1 MRIRAFHIDGFGML
15 RDVEA
20 DDLPCGCAVF
30 LGRNEAGKSTLLDF
44 FRAVLTGYPLRPR
57 ERERAYTA
65 AGQSGGSLLL
75 ETDFGPLRLARHP
88 GAGGGEPVLSA
99 PDGAPLDGALWERL
113 LGGVTREV
121 YASIYGFSLSEL
133 QAFSSLTSDG
143 VRNALYGASFGMG
156 LRSPGRALKRLEAEM
171 DKLFKPGGSKQ
182 QISLLLREWED
193 AGRQLREVE
202 EDAVRY
208 DALAAEREEKLAE
221 LESVRLEIRT
231 SAAEKRSLE
240 RRLGVW
246 RQWEQWRLAEVRL
259 GRLEEVPA
267 TFPPDGPA
275 RLERAEN
282 HRENVEREA
291 ALALERADRTRMQ
304 LAALAV
310 NPDLAACAD
319 RLRDLGE
326 GKTSYRNALAE
337 IPRLNRAL
345 ERCGEE
351 QENLLRTLG
360 AAWTL
365 ERVKAADR
373 PLHARETLSRRA
385 EEMHF
390 AVAAHEAASSAL
402 EKTRHDEAAAREALA
417 EAARRLEKLPVPAA
431 ELDAAARDELQRL
444 LAAVN
449 EARQRLPEREKALE
463 QARGEF
469 NRALSHL
476 HLRPRHSTAD
486 ALDAL
491 SAAQDEVAALAGEVL
506 ARMDEAAEA
515 GRAVERA
522 RDEEGQ
528 ARARLER
535 VRNRRDDLDGP
546 DRAALEN
553 RRTALRRLRAAVA
566 MLPMERDAAAEAE
579 DRWAAHMADS
589 PSAGRHP
596 LLVIPGALLALGGG
610 AIIASVKFWNLHTL
624 QIGADFTWPLALWH
638 GYLVLSAGVAFMA
651 AGLPRNRPEASRHAV
666 AAEQLRARREAA
678 EKKLT
683 AREAEVSRLCALVGL
698 EAGEE
703 GPQPAALDALESEL
717 DRDREQCA
725 ANERLEE
732 ELAEHAADLESVRLR
747 VRREEEVYARKKSEA
762 HSAQRRW
769 HERLMDFGV
778 QSVPT
783 PEAASAYFARV
794 DSARAVWA
802 SVAALEKEVA
812 AMEARSP
819 RLAEAARRL
828 LPESSLPASW
838 APGPVAEAVRMVLES
853 CRLADLAAEE
863 RAAAAEA
870 VRAAE
875 NLSERE
881 TRALS
886 HAVTALEESALR
898 LDEARQNWREALAAL
913 DLEEELSPATAAE
926 ALQCLDRVLS
936 LESERGRLEDAL
948 SHRQRERDALEMPLR
963 EIAERLGRLPK
974 DGPEGPDWPD
984 LLDALRRE
992 AESACR
998 AEEEQARLQA
1008 LLVEQEGEQR
1018 VAQGLVEDAR
1028 READKLLRLAGA
1040 TDGEDFLRRFA
1051 VKSERDELIRRRED
1065 LEDALRLA
1073 AGETDFQRYVDGFAE
1088 TEKETLEARTA
1099 ELSVRLA
1106 ASAAREEELA
1116 DEERTLRVRLEGLA
1130 ASGRAAELRQ
1140 SRAASAESLRRLGL
1154 EWGRNALAR
1163 HLLNQAKQRFEKQRQ
1178 PEVIR
1183 IASNLFRSITN
1194 GAWAGISASLEDSS
1208 LRVLPSN
1215 GEAVSPELLSRG
1227 AREQLYLALRLA
1239 HMRSHAARAAALPVI
1254 MDDILVNFDP
1264 LRAERTAAV
1273 FEDMTRPG
1281 EGAPGHQ
1288 ILFFTCHPH
1297 LADLLQR
1304 VIPDSVLYT
1313 VERGRVA
1320 RA

>member
-75 ETDFGPLRLARHP
+75 ETEFGPLRLARRP
-88 GAGGGEPVLSA
+88 GSGGGEPVLSG
-99 PDGAPLDGALWERL
+99 PDGAPLDGTLWERL

-121 YASIYGFSLSEL
+121 YASVYGFSLSEL

-156 LRSPGRALKRLEAEM
+156 LRSPGRALKRLETEM
-171 DKLFKPGGSKQ
+171 EKLFKPGGSKQ

-193 AGRQLREVE
+193 AGRQLRELE

-221 LESVRLEIRT
+221 LERIRLET
-231 SAAEKRSLE
+231 QASAAEKRGLE

-259 GRLEEVPA
+259 GRLEEMPA

-275 RLERAEN
+275 RLERAED

-291 ALALERADRTRMQ
+291 ALALERADRTRTQ

-326 GKTSYRNALAE
+326 CKTSYRNALAE

-351 QENLLRTLG
+351 QESLLRTLG
-360 AAWTL
+360 TDWTL

-373 PLHARETLSRRA
+373 PLRAREVLSRRA

-390 AVAAHEAASSAL
+390 AAAAHEAASASL

-506 ARMDEAAEA
+506 ARMEEAAEA
-515 GRAVERA
+515 GRAADRA

-535 VRNRRDDLDGP
+535 VRNRRDDLGDP
-546 DRAALEN
+546 DRAALEG
-553 RRTALRRLRAAVA
+553 RRTALRKLRAAVA
-566 MLPMERDAAAEAE
+566 MLPVERDALAEAE

-589 PSAGRHP
+589 PAAGRHP
-596 LLVIPGALLALGGG
+596 LLVIPGALLAFGGG
-610 AIIASVKFWNLHTL
+610 GIVAAVKFWNLHTL
-624 QIGADFTWPLALWH
+624 QIADFTWPLALWH
-638 GYLVLSAGVAFMA
+638 GYLVLLAGVAFIA
-651 AGLPRNRPEASRHAV
+651 AGLPRNRPEAARHAV
-666 AAEQLRARREAA
+666 VAEQLRARREAA
-678 EKKLT
+678 EKKVT

-703 GPQPAALDALESEL
+703 GPQPAALDALESAL

-725 ANERLEE
+725 ANDRLEE
-732 ELAEHAADLESVRLR
+732 ELAEHAAELENVRLR

-762 HSAQRRW
+762 HNAQRRW

-802 SVAALEKEVA
+802 SVAALEREVA
-812 AMEARSP
+812 AMEGRSP

-828 LPESSLPASW
+828 LPESSLPLSW
-838 APGPVAEAVRMVLES
+838 APGPVAEAVHMVLES

-881 TRALS
+881 TRALEQA
-886 HAVTALEESALR
+886 AVALEESALR
-898 LDEARQNWREALAAL
+898 LDEARQHWREALAAL
-913 DLEEELSPATAAE
+913 DLEEELSPSTAAE

-936 LESERGRLEDAL
+936 LESERGRLQDTL
-948 SHRQRERDALEMPLR
+948 THRQRERDALEMPLR
-963 EIAERLGRLPK
+963 EIAEHLGRLPK

-984 LLDALRRE
+984 LLDVLRRE

-998 AEEEQARLQA
+998 AEEEQARLRA
-1008 LLVEQEGEQR
+1008 LLAEQEGEQR

-1028 READKLLRLAGA
+1028 REVDKLLRLAGA
-1040 TDGEDFLRRFA
+1040 ADSEDFLRRFA

-1073 AGETDFQRYVDGFAE
+1073 AGETDFQIYVDGFAE

-1099 ELSVRLA
+1099 ELAARLA
-1106 ASAAREEELA
+1106 SLASREEELT

-1130 ASGRAAELRQ
+1130 ASARAAELRQ

-1163 HLLNQAKQRFEKQRQ
+1163 HLLKQAKQRFEKQRQ

-1208 LRVLPSN
+1208 LRVLPPN

-1264 LRAERTAAV
+1264 QRAERTAAV